1 MSQFLNLF
9 CTFLLFIYLP
19 TLPSLPLIPDPVEAP
34 LQTQKFLPPPSPPA
48 TIPAFPEQSNFD
60 GCQLDLPDELFS
72 GVKSAC
78 GNGHHKFDSGSYSG
92 QVHRTR
98 CCPVLAAWLYAA
110 YSRTA
115 LERAI
120 TSNKAH
126 KTASSNEVDMPL
138 LPDDSETCVDT
149 LEKALVN
156 KGVKLTQPNETCDA
170 VYCYCGIRLHPLS
183 CPEAFYVN
191 SHGKL
196 AGGQSVKKLEQD
208 CSSNNAN
215 GYSGLGGCSK
225 CLKSLYSLNDLGA
238 GNTSKS
244 EDRASKMR
252 SRDCELMGLT
262 WLLNKNRTAYIR
274 TVSSVLRAL
283 MMSPDGTDPLSCTL
297 SSDGMPLAVDSSE
310 INDQSSSSSSSRLVD
325 LQISFCLYCCIL
337 LPIAL
342 LYIGFVV

>member
-1 MSQFLNLF
+1 MLFLKKMLVYYWLSDFNYLISRSRLF
-9 CTFLLFIYLP
+9 FCLCSNYGKFI
-19 TLPSLPLIPDPVEAP
+19 
-34 LQTQKFLPPPSPPA
+34 Q
-48 TIPAFPEQSNFD
+48 
-60 GCQLDLPDELFS
+60 
-72 GVKSAC
+72 
-78 GNGHHKFDSGSYSG
+78 
-92 QVHRTR
+92 
-98 CCPVLAAWLYAA
+98 
-110 YSRTA
+110 
-115 LERAI
+115 
-120 TSNKAH
+120 
-126 KTASSNEVDMPL
+126 
-138 LPDDSETCVDT
+138 
-149 LEKALVN
+149 
-156 KGVKLTQPNETCDA
+156 
-170 VYCYCGIRLHPLS
+170 
-183 CPEAFYVN
+183 
-191 SHGKL
+191 
-196 AGGQSVKKLEQD
+196 
-208 CSSNNAN
+208 
-215 GYSGLGGCSK
+215 
-225 CLKSLYSLNDLGA
+225 LNDLGA